1 MSIKALNSIIKILNK
16 HNANIHVEDGQIVL
30 HVPGLDPDS
39 AVLAIDYKLGHRL
52 PPEPALVLSAVEAP
66 AWAMAVTETPSIET
80 PSI

>member
-30 HVPGLDPDS
+30 NVPGNIDS

-52 PPEPALVLSAVEAP
+52 PPEPAP

>member
-1 MSIKALNSIIKILNK
+1 MSIKALNSIVRILNK
-16 HNANIHVEDGQIVL
+16 HNANIHIEDGQIVL

-52 PPEPALVLSAVEAP
+52 PPEPAP
-66 AWAMAVTETPSIET
+66 AWAIAVAETPSIET

>member
-30 HVPGLDPDS
+30 NVTGNIDS

-52 PPEPALVLSAVEAP
+52 PPEPAP
-66 AWAMAVTETPSIET
+66 AWAMAVTETPSI
-80 PSI
+80 

>member
-30 HVPGLDPDS
+30 NVPGNTDS

-52 PPEPALVLSAVEAP
+52 PPEPVP
-66 AWAMAVTETPSIET
+66 AWAIAVAETPSIET